1 MFNVLTHFFEKLTSL
16 RAKWDQDLSIEVR
29 TMCGLRLK
37 MSENR
42 DAKFV
47 KKLVAK
53 KTDSKNDQRTKIK
66 LVRWK
71 SYVSAQRY
79 DRSSP
84 WNNIADQVD

>member
-53 KTDSKNDQRTKIK
+53 KKPIQKTINGP
-66 LVRWK
+66 
-71 SYVSAQRY
+71 
-79 DRSSP
+79 RS
-84 WNNIADQVD
+84 NL